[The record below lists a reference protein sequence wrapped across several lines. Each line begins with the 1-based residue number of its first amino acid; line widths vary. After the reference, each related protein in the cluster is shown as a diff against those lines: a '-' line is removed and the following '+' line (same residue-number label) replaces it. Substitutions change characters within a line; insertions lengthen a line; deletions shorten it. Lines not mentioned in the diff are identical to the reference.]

1 MYAEHNWII
10 EETQGQCIHKY
21 LQVVDPQHCVNLL
34 DGQCWLSHSRLN
46 QFIVQSLVNKMTHD
60 IYYNGILKHNR
71 FILFNCIFSKYLR
84 HLCWTQFTF
93 RSRFSN
99 HKQVNIERNV
109 IQKKILF
116 FFFFLI
122 IFSILKYWQ
131 NIICYRKLIKSCAI
145 YSDTDMCV
153 VMPCLFIL
161 PIV

>member
-1 MYAEHNWII
+1 M
-10 EETQGQCIHKY
+10 
-21 LQVVDPQHCVNLL
+21 NLL

-109 IQKKILF
+109 IQNF
-116 FFFFLI
+116 CFVFLGNKI

-131 NIICYRKLIKSCAI
+131 KSKVDQIMCNLFGYRYVCSNAVSIYTTYSITSLI
-145 YSDTDMCV
+145 T
-153 VMPCLFIL
+153 
-161 PIV
+161 

>member
-1 MYAEHNWII
+1 MFTTSW
-10 EETQGQCIHKY
+10 
-21 LQVVDPQHCVNLL
+21 VWQHCVNLL

-99 HKQVNIERNV
+99 HKQVNIERNI
-109 IQKKILF
+109 IQIFCFVFFRQQNYIFNIKILTE
-116 FFFFLI
+116 I
-122 IFSILKYWQ
+122 ESWSNHVQSIRIQ
-131 NIICYRKLIKSCAI
+131 IC
-145 YSDTDMCV
+145 V
-153 VMPCLFIL
+153 
-161 PIV
+161 